1 MQPLLRGTLHC
12 VTTLSSALFWV
23 FFLFFVNTVAWCLGW
38 VHESIG
44 YRVRL
49 VQDDDSSED
58 DSLLDFSSDCDSN
71 FDGRRRKQLEMER
84 TLVHQC

>member
-1 MQPLLRGTLHC
+1 MFNTI
-12 VTTLSSALFWV
+12 AL
-23 FFLFFVNTVAWCLGW
+23 CLGW

-49 VQDDDSSED
+49 VPDDESTDD

-71 FDGRRRKQLEMER
+71 FDGRRRKHLEMER
-84 TLVHQC
+84 TLVQQCYNYVVGLSTVITFLLLFK